1 MNRVAI
7 FTAGK
12 LGNTER
18 IAQAIAGKLGSE
30 TRIAHISEFEPGH
43 LHGNDLIILGCS
55 TVGEGQLPDGWQFFF
70 TTNDSLDW
78 TGVKVALFGLGD
90 QAKYPETFVDGMG
103 EIYEYLN
110 ERGAEFCGLVL
121 DVGYEFEKS
130 RAVIGE
136 LSIDGGC
143 GSSCSACSPNSES
156 CCSSNSCSTEHSQ
169 KVARPLRIFCG
180 LPVDEDN
187 QPQLTD
193 ARIDIWLSEI
203 ANDFV

>member
-1 MNRVAI
+1 MNKVAI

-12 LGNTER
+12 YGNTER
-18 IAQAIAGKLGSE
+18 VAKIIAEKLASQA
-30 TRIAHISEFEPGH
+30 RIAHVSEFESNI
-43 LHGNDLIILGCS
+43 LHDNDLIILGSS
-55 TVGEGQLPDGWQFFF
+55 TIGEGQLPDDWQQFF
-70 TTNDSLDW
+70 TAHTSLDW

-90 QAKYPETFVDGMG
+90 QVKYPATFVDGMG

-143 GSSCSACSPNSES
+143 GSS
-156 CCSSNSCSTEHSQ
+156 
-169 KVARPLRIFCG
+169 
-180 LPVDEDN
+180 
-187 QPQLTD
+187 
-193 ARIDIWLSEI
+193 
-203 ANDFV
+203 